1 MDSHFDVIVV
11 GAGLSGIGAACHL
24 KRECPG
30 KSFAILESRETIG
43 GTWDLFRYPG
53 VRSDSDMHTLGYD
66 FKPWTDAKAIADG
79 PAILR
84 YVQEAACEHGLTEHI
99 RFGHRVVAAGWDTAE
114 ACWTVDAERV
124 GGGAGVRASVRF
136 TCNFL
141 QLCAGYY
148 RYDGGHVP
156 RFGGQENFVGTVVHP
171 QQWPED
177 LDYAGKHVVIIG
189 SGATAMTLAPAMAE
203 GGAKVVMVQRSPTY
217 VVSRPD
223 EDAIA
228 NTLRKWL
235 PDRLAYAITRWKN
248 VKLQSYFY
256 DQTRV
261 NPGKVKRQLLG
272 LVRQHLGPHYDVDT
286 HFTPR
291 YDPWDQRLCLIPNA
305 DLFRAIKSGTLE
317 MVTDRVEGFAEH
329 GLKLASGR
337 ELPADIVVSATGLRL
352 EVLGGAAIRVDGKP
366 VDFSETYTYKGMM
379 VSDVP
384 NLVQTFGYVNAS
396 WTLRADLTARY
407 ACRLLNRMDALEM
420 RQCTPRLRDQDREMP
435 TRPWIDGFS
444 AGYIQRSMHLFPK
457 QGNRAPWV
465 HTQDYAQDRKMAL
478 GALLE
483 DGALTFDNPADTAAR
498 HDRSERHQV
507 A

>member
-1 MDSHFDVIVV
+1 M
-11 GAGLSGIGAACHL
+11 AA
-24 KRECPG
+24 RAFG
-30 KSFAILESRETIG
+30 RAFAS
-43 GTWDLFRYPG
+43 
-53 VRSDSDMHTLGYD
+53 
-66 FKPWTDAKAIADG
+66 
-79 PAILR
+79 PATSSNCA
-84 YVQEAACEHGLTEHI
+84 QATTATTAATC
-99 RFGHRVVAAGWDTAE
+99 
-114 ACWTVDAERV
+114 
-124 GGGAGVRASVRF
+124 RASGVKK
-136 TCNFL
+136 
-141 QLCAGYY
+141 
-148 RYDGGHVP
+148 
-156 RFGGQENFVGTVVHP
+156 NFVGTVVHP

-317 MVTDRVEGFAEH
+317 MVTDGVEGFAEH
-329 GLKLASGR
+329 GLEARLRAGIAGR
-337 ELPADIVVSATGLRL
+337 HRGLGHRPKT
-352 EVLGGAAIRVDGKP
+352 GGARRGGHP
-366 VDFSETYTYKGMM
+366 G
-379 VSDVP
+379 
-384 NLVQTFGYVNAS
+384 G
-396 WTLRADLTARY
+396 W
-407 ACRLLNRMDALEM
+407 
-420 RQCTPRLRDQDREMP
+420 
-435 TRPWIDGFS
+435 
-444 AGYIQRSMHLFPK
+444 
-457 QGNRAPWV
+457 
-465 HTQDYAQDRKMAL
+465 
-478 GALLE
+478 
-483 DGALTFDNPADTAAR
+483 
-498 HDRSERHQV
+498 
-507 A
+507 